1 MAASQKGKQ
10 PDKAQKL
17 ATGKKGAGIA
27 ACAAK
32 SAKPQTPMERV
43 ESIGIDRIAEMLAN
57 GVTLTAIAK
66 DAGVSIGFFLQWIAA
81 DDDRSARA
89 REARTHAAK
98 LWDERALDVIEQASD
113 PFELQRARELA
124 QHYRWRASKT
134 APRDYGEKMTQEV
147 TGANGGALQIA
158 STVTFIRPPD
168 RNEGMA

>member
-1 MAASQKGKQ
+1 MATSQKGKQ

-17 ATGKKGAGIA
+17 ATGKKGAGA
-27 ACAAK
+27 GV
-32 SAKPQTPMERV
+32 SAPLSQAERIELV
-43 ESIGIDRIAEMLAN
+43 DFDGVTERLST
-57 GVTLTAIAK
+57 GVTLTQIAK
-66 DAGVSIGFFLQWIAA
+66 DAGVSIGFLLQWIAA
-81 DDDRSARA
+81 DENRSARA
-89 REARTHAAK
+89 REARAQAAK
-98 LWDERALDVIEQASD
+98 LWDEKALDVIEQASD

-158 STVTFIRPPD
+158 STVTFVRPPD

>member
-1 MAASQKGKQ
+1 MATSPKGKQ

-17 ATGKKGAGIA
+17 ATGKKGAGIG

-32 SAKPQTPMERV
+32 SSKPQTPMERV
-43 ESIGIDRIAEMLAN
+43 EGIGIDRIAEMLAN

-98 LWDERALDVIEQASD
+98 LWDEKALDVIEQASD

-134 APRDYGEKMTQEV
+134 APRDYGEKTTQEV
-147 TGANGGALQIA
+147 TGENGGPVQHRVALEF
-158 STVTFIRPPD
+158 VRPLECKD
-168 RNEGMA
+168 GV

>member
-1 MAASQKGKQ
+1 MAPPPKGKQ

-17 ATGKKGAGIA
+17 ATGKKEAGIG

-32 SAKPQTPMERV
+32 SSKPQTPMERV

-66 DAGVSIGFFLQWIAA
+66 EAGVSIGFFLQWIAA
-81 DDDRSARA
+81 DDERSARA

-98 LWDERALDVIEQASD
+98 LWDEKALDVIEQASD